1 MARISDN
8 LFGKIKGKLG
18 NLILS
23 SWKGI
28 SYLRIRTAKFH
39 DRKSVA
45 QKKCRSRF
53 AACSKMGSILKKT
66 LLMPIWNPVA
76 EKMTGYNLFVK
87 TNIKNFDD
95 MGMIS
100 NYPGFIFSFGDLPGL
115 RSPELKTIPGVK
127 NKLEITWID
136 NSEEVSASPD
146 DKLKIV
152 TITGQEVSFNH
163 ELPFTRS
170 SGKAIFLS
178 YYGKDG
184 FSHCYPFFSNADFT
198 KFSPNNYISISINEQ
213 LSK

>member
-1 MARISDN
+1 MARIIDH

-53 AACSKMGSILKKT
+53 SACSKMGSILKT
-66 LLMPIWNPVA
+66 SLLMPIWNPVA
-76 EKMTGYNLFVK
+76 EKMTGYNLFVR
-87 TNIKNFDD
+87 TNMKNFDD
-95 MGMIS
+95 KGMIC

-115 RSPELKTIPGVK
+115 RSPELKTIPGEEDR
-127 NKLEITWID
+127 LEITWID

-146 DKLKIV
+146 DQLMIVKI
-152 TITGQEVSFNH
+152 IGQEVSFMNK
-163 ELPFTRS
+163 LPFTRS
-170 SGKAIFLS
+170 NRKAIFRYS
-178 YYGKDG
+178 YGKDG
-184 FSHCYPFFSNADFT
+184 FFHCYPLFSNADFT
-198 KFSPNNYISISINEQ
+198 QFSPNNYISISLNE
-213 LSK
+213 SV